1 MANEPQYRDQS
12 KLDYLPAFN
21 DKTVV
26 RINRIS
32 LVVAAI
38 VGLFGI
44 LYFSLATAA
53 MSTDVAVGSVQLSNG
68 YQCKMIA
75 SVTRTTE
82 IFSTY
87 RPGTIPVQESLAKIS
102 DFNSQ
107 ILALAVSS
115 GFVPLFLP
123 WNLGSGRSDQYSF
136 QLSSQTSYDLKYVNT
151 LFDTYDDCLAT
162 ARVQTKCTLKASVL
176 HSAMDVTSGPPV
188 CRSEIFC
195 SSLNG
200 KVFTTYSS
208 GEVYVN
214 RTLLAD
220 PAVGRCN
227 NQANA
232 SSCFNINSNC
242 ESLERF
248 RAGYEDKIR
257 KIVFT
262 PEFICQPFFENPPY
276 ICTKA
281 VPPSVP
287 SILSQSFAFTT
298 TAIAVVKA
306 MLHAA
311 AEMLH
316 KRAKVEDEVSGTKR
330 YVPANVVAVQPETVL
345 SSANVLD
352 VEP

>member
-21 DKTVV
+21 DITVV
-26 RINRIS
+26 RIDRTS
-32 LVVAAI
+32 LGVAAI

-44 LYFSLATAA
+44 FYFSLAPGA
-53 MSTDVAVGSVQLSNG
+53 MSTDVAIGSVQPNG

-75 SVTRTTE
+75 SITRETE

-87 RPGTIPVQESLAKIS
+87 APGTIPIQESRAKIS

-107 ILALAVSS
+107 ILAFAVSS
-115 GFVPLFLP
+115 GFVPLLLQRLAP
-123 WNLGSGRSDQYSF
+123 PGVSMPLWPF
-136 QLSSQTSYDLKYVNT
+136 QLSSSGSYKLKYGNT
-151 LFDTYDDCLAT
+151 LFDTYEDCLAT
-162 ARVQTKCTLKASVL
+162 ARAEPTCTLKDAVLTDIQISAQPFTTASVC
-176 HSAMDVTSGPPV
+176 V
-188 CRSEIFC
+188 SEMFC
-195 SSLNG
+195 SSFKG
-200 KVFTTYSS
+200 KVFSQFS
-208 GEVYVN
+208 FGALYVN

-220 PAVGRCN
+220 SAVGRCN

-248 RAGYEDKIR
+248 RASYEDTIR

-262 PEFICQPFFENPPY
+262 PELLCQPFFDNPPY

-287 SILSQSFAFTT
+287 SILSQSFSFFTA
-298 TAIAVVKA
+298 AIAAMKA
-306 MLHAA
+306 TLYAAAKMLHT
-311 AEMLH
+311 H
-316 KRAKVEDEVSGTKR
+316 SKVEDQDSGAKLKQ
-330 YVPANVVAVQPETVL
+330 PANDFELETAP
-345 SSANVLD
+345 SPANGQC
-352 VEP
+352 